1 MKLYLF
7 ILIEILFMM
16 LISVFIYNTQTNKN
30 LKLSLQL
37 NKIILI
43 IGFIKIAY
51 LTYSIKRD
59 MSVCDLSKELYC

>member
-16 LISVFIYNTQTNKN
+16 LISVLIYNAQTNKN

-51 LTYSIKRD
+51 LTYSIKIFF
-59 MSVCDLSKELYC
+59 SNKGHT

>member
-1 MKLYLF
+1 
-7 ILIEILFMM
+7 MM
-16 LISVFIYNTQTNKN
+16 LISVLIYNAQTNKN

-59 MSVCDLSKELYC
+59 MSVCDISKELYC

>member
-16 LISVFIYNTQTNKN
+16 LISVLIYNAQTNKN

-59 MSVCDLSKELYC
+59 MSVCDISKELYC

>member
-16 LISVFIYNTQTNKN
+16 LISVLIYNAQTNKN